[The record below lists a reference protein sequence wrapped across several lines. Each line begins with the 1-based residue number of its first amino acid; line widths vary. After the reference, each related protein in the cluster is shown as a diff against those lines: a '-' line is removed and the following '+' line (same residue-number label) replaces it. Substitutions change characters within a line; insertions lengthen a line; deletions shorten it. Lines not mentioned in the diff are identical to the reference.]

1 MDRKEATRAYKEA
14 RRPMG
19 VYQIRNT
26 VSGKAYIGTSV
37 DLPSMLNRQRA
48 QLRFGAHADRALQ
61 ADWNALGD
69 AAFAFDVLD
78 TLDPP
83 DEPGYD
89 PADDLRTLEELWR
102 GKLADAGAEAYNR
115 PRRR

>member
-1 MDRKEATRAYKEA
+1 
-14 RRPMG
+14 MG
-19 VYQIRNT
+19 VYQVRNA

-48 QLRFGAHADRALQ
+48 QLRLGAHADRALQ
-61 ADWNALGD
+61 ADWNALGGE
-69 AAFAFDVLD
+69 AFVFEVLD

-89 PADDLRTLEELWR
+89 PGDDLRTLEDLWR
-102 GKLADAGAEAYNR
+102 AKLAAAGAEAYN
-115 PRRR
+115 PPKRR